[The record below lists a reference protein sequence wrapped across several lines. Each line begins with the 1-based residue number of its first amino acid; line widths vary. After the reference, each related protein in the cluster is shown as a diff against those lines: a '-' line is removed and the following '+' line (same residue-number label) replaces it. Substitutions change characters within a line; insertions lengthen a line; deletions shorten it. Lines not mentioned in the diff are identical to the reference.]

1 MMKCSRR
8 LIGSDIRKGIQ
19 REFLDGYQHVTIDSQ
34 TQRTGLPPAMAS
46 TTFQC
51 YLVTKDD
58 QGKFKAELAERSLDD
73 LPAGDV
79 LVRVAYSS
87 LNYKDALSATGH
99 PGVTRKFPHVP
110 GIDAAGT
117 VAESSSTDWHAGD
130 EVIVTSF
137 DLGQNT
143 WGGFGEYIRVPSA
156 WVVPKPAG
164 LTLRESMIC
173 GTAGLTAALSLQAL
187 VDHGVTPERGEIVV
201 TGAAGGV
208 GSLAVALLAKAGY
221 RVVASTGKP
230 AAHELLSRL
239 GAARVV
245 GREEVHDMSEKPLL
259 STRWAGAVDT
269 VGGRTLATLVRSAQ
283 RYGVITACGL
293 VGGTELPL
301 SIYPFIIRGVELV
314 GIDSAECPQDRRRA
328 IWNKLAAEWKP
339 AELEPL
345 VTEVRLGQL
354 APHIQ
359 EILAGRVTG
368 RVVVRH

>member
-1 MMKCSRR
+1 
-8 LIGSDIRKGIQ
+8 
-19 REFLDGYQHVTIDSQ
+19 
-34 TQRTGLPPAMAS
+34 MAS
-46 TTFQC
+46 KTFYC
-51 YLVTKDD
+51 YLVTKDE
-58 QGKFKAELAERSLDD
+58 QGMFKAELAQRSLDD

-117 VAESSSTDWHAGD
+117 VAESNSTDWHVGD

-143 WGGFGEYIRVPSA
+143 WGGFAEFIRVPAA

-164 LTLRESMIC
+164 LTLRESMIY
-173 GTAGLTAALSLQAL
+173 GTAGLTAGLSLQAL
-187 VDHGVTPERGEIVV
+187 VDHSVTPERGDIVV

-245 GREEVHDMSEKPLL
+245 GRDDVCDMSEKPLL
-259 STRWAGAVDT
+259 VTRWAGAVDT

-301 SIYPFIIRGVELV
+301 SVYPFILRGVELV
-314 GIDSAECPQDRRRA
+314 GIDSAECPQERRRA
-328 IWNKLAAEWKP
+328 VWHNLAGAWKP
-339 AELEPL
+339 VGLESL
-345 VTEVRLGQL
+345 ATEVRLNQL
-354 APHIQ
+354 APQIQ

-368 RVVVRH
+368 RVVVCH